1 VPPLA
6 ADPPPRH
13 PSASGEG
20 RALSARG
27 GGLAPVDRVGGGG
40 PADGARARPTGMPPT
55 APASGRTG
63 AAGYPPPIGPIA
75 AGAGREDRLHRTTVY
90 LPDDEPFR
98 VELDDVTPSV
108 IGLPD
113 EEP

>member
-1 VPPLA
+1 
-6 ADPPPRH
+6 
-13 PSASGEG
+13 
-20 RALSARG
+20 
-27 GGLAPVDRVGGGG
+27 
-40 PADGARARPTGMPPT
+40 MPPT
-55 APASGRTG
+55 APVSGRTG